1 VYLITYDGEVLHDPR
16 DVSARVTDA
25 TCDLEANTSGTL
37 KFTMPAD
44 HPLYGSLAAMS
55 ADHEVVLSQ
64 ADQDGT
70 VLLELFRGRV
80 TDAGEDMKLER
91 EITCEGCLAY
101 LADSIVRPYGTYE
114 DTTDETPGWTTI
126 APGTARGYAEWL
138 IEQHNRQVDGS
149 KYFKIGKD
157 ELDDTSVTRSSTEY
171 PDTLSE
177 LKDKV
182 LTAFGC
188 YARTYVQDGVHYI
201 DFLSEGGPDAAQRIE
216 FGENLTDYA
225 TTRTVSDVYT
235 AIIPIGKSA
244 AESSDSSSTSFGVDE
259 YSEGPISGYDG
270 MSKVGDRI
278 QYDAGVMK
286 YGLIEKKVSYDS
298 ASTLQGLV
306 NAACAD
312 LSSASSVVESLS
324 ISAVDLSHIDS
335 SLRPIGL
342 LDWVRVTSRPHDV
355 DSYILC
361 LKISIDINDPTQT
374 SYTLGATLPTLTN
387 SNVIREREQRQQIAS
402 VIESVKPVD
411 AAAKAAAA
419 AAATAQTTADS
430 KRRVFT
436 EQPTPP
442 YDVGDLWT
450 DTATGITYVCI
461 AAKEE

>member
-1 VYLITYDGEVLHDPR
+1 MYLITYDGQPIHDPR
-16 DVSARVTDA
+16 TDTERVTDA

-37 KFTMPAD
+37 KFTMAAD

-70 VLLELFRGRV
+70 VLLELFRGRI

-114 DTTDETPGWTTI
+114 DTTDEAPGWTTI
-126 APGTARGYAEWL
+126 APGTRRGYAEWL

-157 ELDDTSVTRSSTEY
+157 ELDDTPVTRSSTEY

-177 LKDKV
+177 LKDKI

-201 DFLSEGGPDAAQRIE
+201 DFLAEGGPDAAQRIE

-342 LDWVRVTSRPHDV
+342 LDWVRVISPPHGV
-355 DSYILC
+355 DQYILC
-361 LKISIDINDPTQT
+361 LKVAIDIDDPTQT
-374 SYTLGATLPTLTN
+374 KYTLGATLPTLTN

-450 DTATGITYVCI
+450 NTATGITYVCI
-461 AAKEE
+461 TAKEE